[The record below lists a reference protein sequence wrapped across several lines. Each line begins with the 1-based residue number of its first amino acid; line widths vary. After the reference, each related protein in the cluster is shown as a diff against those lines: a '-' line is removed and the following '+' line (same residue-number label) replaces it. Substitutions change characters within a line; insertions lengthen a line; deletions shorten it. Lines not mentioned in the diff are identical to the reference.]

1 MKPAPLRD
9 YDLLVVGES
18 FIEFRCEGDIALAES
33 YSKDIGGADLVTAVT
48 AAKLGSG
55 VALISAVGSDP
66 FHSMVRE
73 KLLSYGVNI
82 DHVIT
87 CQGYNGIYFAS
98 PRHDAEREYLFH
110 RQGSAAQFITPS
122 LIYEDLVEN
131 SKIVYA
137 SSELQAVSKAARHAV
152 FKAFT
157 LAHSNDIMVAYDP
170 NLRLR
175 LWSLDDAKESLWTV
189 LPLIDVILPS
199 APDETKALFGYER
212 PLDVVGF
219 LWDRGVSIVV
229 VKTGKNGCMVG
240 YDGKLEEI
248 PLEPCSDSPFNF
260 TLIGSAFN
268 GGFLHNIARGNDP
281 FTAARFANCV
291 AQFKGLRSGGMESL
305 PTQEDIR

>member
-1 MKPAPLRD
+1 MKPAHIRD

-18 FIEFRCEGDIALAES
+18 FVEFRCDGDIALAEGFA
-33 YSKDIGGADLVTAVT
+33 KDIGGADLVVAVT
-48 AAKLGSG
+48 AARLGSG
-55 VALISAVGSDP
+55 VALISAVASDP

-73 KLLSYGVNI
+73 NLLSHGVNI
-82 DHVIT
+82 DHVVT
-87 CQGYNGIYFAS
+87 CQGYNGIYFTSA
-98 PRHDAEREYLFH
+98 RHGEEREYLFH
-110 RQGSAAQFITPS
+110 RPGSAAQNITPS
-122 LIYEDLVEN
+122 LIYEDLIEN

-137 SSELQAVSKAARHAV
+137 SSELQSVSKAARHAV

-175 LWSLDDAKESLWTV
+175 LWTLDDAKESLWMV
-189 LPLIDVILPS
+189 LPLLDVILPS

-212 PLDVVGF
+212 PLDVIGF

-229 VKTGKNGCMVG
+229 VKTGANGCMVG
-240 YDGKLEEI
+240 YDGKIEEI
-248 PLEPCSDSPFNF
+248 PLPSCSGSPFHF

-281 FTAARFANCV
+281 FTAARFANSV
-291 AQFKGLRSGGMESL
+291 AQFKGLKSGGIDSL
-305 PTQEDIR
+305 PTRDDIR